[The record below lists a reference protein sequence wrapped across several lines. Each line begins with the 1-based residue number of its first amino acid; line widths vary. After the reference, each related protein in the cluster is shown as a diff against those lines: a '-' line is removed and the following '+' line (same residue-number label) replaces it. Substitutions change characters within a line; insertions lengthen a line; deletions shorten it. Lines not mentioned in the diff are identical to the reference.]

1 MIKCKK
7 IVYTHVDNSF
17 MSAYNKSRKWKEVI
31 TMKFDELFE
40 QRSLVASKLKDCI
53 REMGYTKVSFAAKA
67 DISRPT
73 LDKLLNGSINNKSSF
88 DRHLQKILKML
99 NMSVEELIFYHQTPA
114 QTATA
119 TVFSQNAPMDH
130 EMSEIAQKQYNLLL
144 NVIDLCAIYY

>member
-1 MIKCKK
+1 M
-7 IVYTHVDNSF
+7 
-17 MSAYNKSRKWKEVI
+17 R
-31 TMKFDELFE
+31 FDELFE

-53 REMGYTKVSFAAKA
+53 RDMGYTKVSFAAKA

-73 LDKLLNGSINNKSSF
+73 LDKLLNGSIDNKSSF

-144 NVIDLCAIYY
+144 DVIDLCAIYY